1 VNNCQGGFV
10 PKRKTHHA
18 PDSSGTIRARIER
31 SLRDGRS
38 MQALDLAKNLF
49 RQEPTPANQ
58 ELLRQAYL
66 ARGQELRERGATNDS
81 LSTLKAAAASQG
93 DDPAWLARVARE
105 LMLSGGARDAL
116 ALLPRLADPS
126 ARELVMAYAADS
138 AMQQGPAGKALL
150 PEEHHADYDRIVRA
164 FAFGEAGRDE
174 EARTLLGEIGLRSP
188 FLEWKLL
195 LRGLLAYYASEDPRA
210 LENWQRLNPE
220 RLPARLAA
228 PLRQV
233 IDAPYRTAQPP
244 ETQGR
249 LQQQLD
255 KLQGPSLATQMR
267 GLRSA
272 LADKEN
278 LAPAFRQAEALLPEL
293 RRTAP
298 ALADRL
304 ARVLY
309 WAVMESSPDDVPRYQ
324 RVFGRPPAD
333 PHFDRLQALAYE
345 RVADFARAHK
355 HWQRFEREIAADPAR
370 WPDGQATHAR
380 ALVWLHMGRNAALVP
395 GPEKQAR
402 LPWFVREMAG
412 TPRPLKPSAE
422 ECFRQATELA
432 PDLLEPYEALLDY
445 YRDAGMDRKA
455 EQAAKR
461 LLKQFP
467 GHAPTLEDLG
477 DLCTDQDEQY
487 EALAFFERALRAN
500 PLDRELRAKVVAAH
514 LGCARLR
521 AVDKEIDAAREQ
533 IKAAL
538 ALRGGSPDLTLLCRA
553 AAVELKAGDDA
564 RAGELLAMTRHLAD
578 SPPAVSFRM
587 MCEVARLKL
596 PKRDKTRFEAEVAAG
611 FAAPPTGAT
620 AVGIARELVAVA
632 SARKYVGQQ
641 THEKKAISYL
651 EKAKKAGFTEGQLQ
665 QTCYSLL
672 ELGSVRLLRQY
683 LKIGEEDYPRN
694 PHFPYLQALS
704 YFQQREP
711 DEVPA
716 WRVRQHLEKAEKL
729 ARKAPQTDE
738 VQRLLD
744 DVGGRLKVLSA
755 FDPFAALNM
764 FGGPFGFE
772 AGDDDLGGDDDFED

>member
-1 VNNCQGGFV
+1 V

-18 PDSSGTIRARIER
+18 PDSSGTIRDRIER
-31 SLRDGRS
+31 ALRDGRS

-66 ARGQELRERGATNDS
+66 ARGRELRERGATNDS
-81 LSTLKAAAASQG
+81 LTTLKTAAASQG
-93 DDPAWLARVARE
+93 DDPAWLAKVARE
-105 LMLSGGARDAL
+105 LMLSGGARDAMS
-116 ALLPRLADPS
+116 LLPRLADPA
-126 ARELVMAYAADS
+126 ARELVIAYVADAAL
-138 AMQQGPAGKALL
+138 QQGPAGKALL

-164 FAFGEAGRDE
+164 FALSEAGQDE
-174 EARTLLGEIGLRSP
+174 ESRTVLGEIGLRSP

-195 LRGLLAYYASEDPRA
+195 LRGLLAYYVGEDPRA

-244 ETQGR
+244 ETQGQLR
-249 LQQQLD
+249 QQLD

-267 GLRSA
+267 GLRAA
-272 LADKEN
+272 LAEKEN

-324 RVFGRPPAD
+324 RVFGRPAAD
-333 PHFDRLQALAYE
+333 PRFDRLQALAYE
-345 RVADFARAHK
+345 RAADFVRAHK
-355 HWQRFEREIAADPAR
+355 HWQKFEQEIAADPAR
-370 WPDGQATHAR
+370 WPDGQATRAR

-395 GPEKQAR
+395 GPEKQDR

-432 PDLLEPYEALLDY
+432 PDLLEPYEALLDH
-445 YRDAGMDRKA
+445 YRDAGKDRKA

-467 GHAPTLEDLG
+467 EHAPTLEDLG

-487 EALAFFERALRAN
+487 EALDLFERALRAN
-500 PLDRELRAKVVAAH
+500 PLDRELRTKVVAAH

-521 AVDKEIDAAREQ
+521 AAEKEFEPAREQ
-533 IKAAL
+533 VKAAL
-538 ALRGGSPDLTLLCRA
+538 ALRGGTPDLLFLCRA

-564 RAGELLAMTRHLAD
+564 RAEELLAMRGHLPDTPLAI
-578 SPPAVSFRM
+578 SFRM

-596 PKRDKTRFEAEVAAG
+596 PKRDKTRFEGEVATG
-611 FAAPPTGAT
+611 FAEPPTGAT
-620 AVGIARELVAVA
+620 AVGIARELVAVV
-632 SARKYVGQQ
+632 SSPKYVGQQ

-651 EKAKKAGFTEGQLQ
+651 EKAKKAEFNEGQLRQ
-665 QTCYSLL
+665 VCDSLL

-694 PHFPYLQALS
+694 PHFPFFQALS

-711 DEVPA
+711 EEVPD

-738 VQRLLD
+738 VKELLD
-744 DVGGRLKVLSA
+744 DIGARLKMLTA
-755 FDPFAALNM
+755 FDPFAAMDM
-764 FGGPFGFE
+764 FGGPFGF
-772 AGDDDLGGDDDFED
+772 APGDDDYDGDDDFED